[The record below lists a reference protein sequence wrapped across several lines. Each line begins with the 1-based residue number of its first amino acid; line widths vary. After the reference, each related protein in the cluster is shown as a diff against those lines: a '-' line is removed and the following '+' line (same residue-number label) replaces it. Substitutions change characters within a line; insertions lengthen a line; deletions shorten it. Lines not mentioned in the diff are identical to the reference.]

1 MYIYNIEPPYILI
14 DSSDHKNFLNKDSNS
29 PGDLLSMVKEHV
41 LSLFNRHA
49 DARLLFHNYRQTVEI
64 VNNIDQIAEAEN
76 FNGDEKEIAALSAWF
91 LNTGYLFNYGKAEA
105 QSLDRAQEFLQ
116 TKKYSE
122 RKIERC
128 LDCIKI
134 GANRTVPTAGESR
147 LLIDAINVQGFTH
160 EFFQK
165 SPLLKAEWELVKNS
179 RMNSS
184 EWNQFQLQRLLNT
197 KFYTAYAKE
206 KYEPAVAQNIL
217 IQKGRTDKA
226 RRNERYENDDYGLK
240 KFQNLE
246 RKTPN
251 SATQTFFRANYRNHI
266 NLSAIADNKANI
278 MISVNAILI
287 SVLISILSY
296 RNIPETNPMV
306 LLPVVIFLVT
316 GLTSLIFAVLS
327 IRPKVTSLNENSTN
341 IEEVKKNIVFFG
353 NYVNLDLDK
362 YKEALDAV
370 LRSGELIY
378 GNMARDLYYL
388 GKVLD
393 KKYRYLTMSYNIFM
407 IGFVATVVTFLFA
420 LFS

>member
-1 MYIYNIEPPYILI
+1 MSEL
-14 DSSDHKNFLNKDSNS
+14 SNDKTFQS
-29 PGDLLSMVKEHV
+29 HTSGGGQDLRGMAQAHA
-41 LSLFNRHA
+41 LSLFNRHT
-49 DARLLFHNYRQTVEI
+49 DTRLIYHNYQQTTDI
-64 VNNIDQIAEAEN
+64 VRHINDIANAE
-76 FNGDEKEIAALSAWF
+76 GYSKEITELATVAAWF
-91 LNTGYLFNYGKAEA
+91 LNVGYLFDYSKAPT
-105 QSLDRAQEFLQ
+105 QSMDRAQAFLQ
-116 TKKYSE
+116 TKNFPPHKTE
-122 RKIERC
+122 KC
-128 LDCIKI
+128 LECIRVVS
-134 GANRTVPTAGESR
+134 NRTVPVSDESK
-147 LLIDAINVQGFTH
+147 LLTDAVNIQGYTY

-165 SPLLKAEWELVKNS
+165 SPLLKAEWELVKNNQ
-179 RMNSS
+179 MTIS
-184 EWNQFQLQRLLNT
+184 EWSQYQLQRLLST

-206 KYEPAVAQNIL
+206 KFEPSLAQNIL
-217 IQKGRTDKA
+217 VQKGRVEKSK
-226 RRNERYENDDYGLK
+226 RRDVQGGGTTR

-246 RKTPN
+246 KKMPG

-287 SVLISILSY
+287 SVVISILSY
-296 RNIPETNPMV
+296 RNIPETNPII

-327 IRPKVTSLNENSTN
+327 IRPKITAINEEQTN
-341 IEEVKKNIVFFG
+341 IEEIKKNIVFFG

-362 YKEALDAV
+362 YEEALDAV
-370 LRSGELIY
+370 LRNGELIY

-420 LFS
+420 IFL